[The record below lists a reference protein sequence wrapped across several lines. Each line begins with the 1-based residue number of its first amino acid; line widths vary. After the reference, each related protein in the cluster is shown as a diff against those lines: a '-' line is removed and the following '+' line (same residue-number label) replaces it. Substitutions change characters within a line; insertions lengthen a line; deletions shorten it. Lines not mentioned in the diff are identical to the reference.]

1 MNTKRKLLLGLL
13 LIAPVSLLV
22 ADDEVFDGDEE
33 LLCSITQHFE
43 CTVDDGC
50 RAVEPADIDA
60 LEYMIVD
67 VKDKE
72 IENTQYDEDS
82 GRLVTPIERVERVEN
97 KLILQG
103 AEADADEEIDGLGW
117 TMSISDPT
125 GSMTMS
131 AVGENV
137 AFIMFGNCAP
147 LED

>member
-1 MNTKRKLLLGLL
+1 MTIKMKVLTLLW
-13 LIAPVSLLV
+13 LIAPVAMVV

-50 RAVEPADIDA
+50 RAVDALEINA

-67 VKDKE
+67 AKNKE
-72 IENTQYDEDS
+72 IENTEFDIDS
-82 GRLVTPIERVERVEN
+82 GRLVSRIERLETLEN

-103 AEADADEEIDGLGW
+103 AEADEDEEIDGLGW
-117 TMSISDPT
+117 TISISDPT
-125 GSMTMS
+125 GTMTIS
-131 AVGENV
+131 AAGENV
-137 AFIMFGNCAP
+137 AYVMFGNCAP